1 MTLKGLVVSDLMTTA
16 LMTLRGRDS
25 VSRADFDMKLARIR
39 HLPIVDEKQRLI
51 GIVSNRDIMRALGS
65 GKKDA
70 VSVAKIM
77 STTPITVNPSQP
89 AHEAAAL
96 MLEHKFG
103 ALPVVGDEGELVGLV
118 TETDFLEVAHR
129 ALSQK
134 PQPE

>member
-51 GIVSNRDIMRALGS
+51 GIVSNRDILRALGG
-65 GKKDA
+65 GKQE
-70 VSVAKIM
+70 SVAIAKIM
-77 STTPITVNPSQP
+77 TTTPITVTPEQP
-89 AHEAAAL
+89 AHEAAGL
-96 MLEHKFG
+96 MLEHKIG

-118 TETDFLEVAHR
+118 TETEFLEVAHR
-129 ALSQK
+129 ALSQ
-134 PQPE
+134 QGR